1 MFRAAELGQTVSKK
15 EYKARAPEIRR
26 QLLEAQVLLGR
37 TADFSVMI
45 DFAGVDG
52 AGKGSTVNLLNS
64 WMDTRLIATNSYGL
78 GSEDGKHKPRFWRFW
93 RDLPAAGRMAL
104 NLKARYSKPFLDRV
118 YERTTDLEYLAEL
131 KRIQTF
137 ERTLADDGM
146 LILKF
151 WMHLSSE
158 EQQQRL
164 ESLQADPET
173 AWRVSDRDWEHW
185 KMYDQFIETAERTI
199 TETNTE
205 FAPWHIIEGVDKN
218 HRILTVA
225 ETILEA
231 LRSRLK
237 AHGHEPTP
245 ELLIDEE
252 ATDVEDPIPE
262 PPDRHV
268 TVFST
273 LDMDSAL
280 AKSDYRNQLA
290 AQQRRIHLLNRKA
303 IEQNR
308 SSVIVVEGPD
318 AGGKGGAI
326 RRILPTLDAR
336 NYRVLQY
343 GAPTDEEAS
352 RHYLWRFWRHLQR
365 AGHLTIFDRSW
376 YGRVLVERIEG
387 FASET
392 EWKRAFA
399 EINDFEDQLIEHG
412 TILVKF
418 WLHITPEEQLKRF
431 KSREETPVKR
441 WKITPEDWRNRGKW
455 YEYETAAHDMVK
467 YTSTHVSPWELVPA
481 NNKNFARIKVLETF
495 GDYLEAALSD
505 D

>member
-1 MFRAAELGQTVSKK
+1 MFRAVELGQTVSKK
-15 EYKARAPEIRR
+15 EYKERAPDIRR

-37 TADFSVMI
+37 TADFGVMV

-52 AGKGSTVNLLNS
+52 AGKGSTVNLLHG
-64 WMDTRLIATNSYGL
+64 WMDTRLISTSAYGAPT
-78 GSEDGKHKPRFWRFW
+78 DVDRQQPRFWRFW
-93 RDLPAAGRMAL
+93 RDLPAAGGIAF
-104 NLKARYSKPFLDRV
+104 NLRARYSRPFLDRV
-118 YERTTDLEYLAEL
+118 YGRITDLEYLAQL

-151 WMHLSSE
+151 WMHLSRD
-158 EQQQRL
+158 EQKQRL
-164 ESLQADPET
+164 EALQSDPET

-185 KMYDQFIETAERTI
+185 EMYDQFIETAERTI

-205 FAPWHIIEGVDKN
+205 FAPWHTLEGADKN
-218 HRILTVA
+218 HRILTVS
-225 ETILEA
+225 EIILEA
-231 LRSRLK
+231 MKSRLK

-245 ELLIDEE
+245 ELLIDAE
-252 ATDVEDPIPE
+252 AIDAEDPIPE
-262 PPDRHV
+262 APDRHV

-273 LDMDSAL
+273 LDMSSSLD
-280 AKSDYRNQLA
+280 KSGYRNQLA
-290 AQQRRIHLLNRKA
+290 AQQRRIHLLQREA

-308 SSVIVVEGPD
+308 SSVLVFEGPD

-326 RRILPTLDAR
+326 RRIIPTLDAR

-343 GAPTDEEAS
+343 GVPTDEEAS

-387 FASET
+387 FASEE
-392 EWKRAFA
+392 EWKRAYA
-399 EINDFEDQLIEHG
+399 EINDFEDQLIENG

-418 WLHITPEEQLKRF
+418 WMHITPGEQLKRF
-431 KSREETPVKR
+431 KARKRTPFKR
-441 WKITPEDWRNRGKW
+441 WKLTGEDWRNRARW

-467 YTSTHVSPWELVPA
+467 YTSTHVSPWEIVPA
-481 NNKNFARIKVLETF
+481 NNKNFARIRVLETF
-495 GDYLEAALSD
+495 GDYLEAALRD
-505 D
+505 A

>member
-15 EYKARAPEIRR
+15 EFKALAPDIRR
-26 QLLEAQVLLGR
+26 QLLEAQVLLSR
-37 TADFSVMI
+37 TADFGVMI

-52 AGKGSTVNLLNS
+52 AGKGSTVNLLHA
-64 WMDTRLIATNSYGL
+64 WMDTRLITTNSYRRVPKK
-78 GSEDGKHKPRFWRFW
+78 DQYRPRFWRFW
-93 RDLPAAGRMAL
+93 RDLPGAGEIAL
-104 NLKARYSKPFLDRV
+104 NLKARYSRPFLDRV
-118 YERTTDLEYLAEL
+118 YGHITDLEYLAEM

-137 ERTLADDGM
+137 ERMLADDGM

-151 WMHLSSE
+151 WMHLSSA

-164 ESLQADPET
+164 ESLQSDPET

-185 KMYDQFIETAERTI
+185 KMYTQFIETAERTI

-205 FAPWHIIEGVDKN
+205 FAPWHIIEGADKN

-225 ETILEA
+225 EIILEA
-231 LRSRLK
+231 LKTRLRD
-237 AHGHEPTP
+237 HGHELAP
-245 ELLIDEE
+245 ELLIDAE

-262 PPDRHV
+262 APDRHV
-268 TVFST
+268 TVFSK
-273 LDMDSAL
+273 LDMKSSLPKPEYRSEL
-280 AKSDYRNQLA
+280 AT
-290 AQQRRIHLLNRKA
+290 QQRRIHLLSREA

-308 SSVIVVEGPD
+308 SAVLVFEGPD

-326 RRILPTLDAR
+326 RRIIPTLDAR

-365 AGHLTIFDRSW
+365 AGNLTIFDRSW

-392 EWKRAFA
+392 EWKRAYA
-399 EINDFEDQLIEHG
+399 EINDFEDQLVEHG
-412 TILVKF
+412 TILVKY
-418 WLHITPEEQLKRF
+418 WLHITPEEQLRRF
-431 KSREETPVKR
+431 EARLRTPHKR

-467 YTSTHVSPWELVPA
+467 YTSTHVSPWEMIPA
-481 NNKNFARIKVLETF
+481 NDKYYARVKVLETF
-495 GDYLEAALSD
+495 GNCLEAALRD
-505 D
+505 

>member
-1 MFRAAELGQTVSKK
+1 MFRAVELGQTVSKK
-15 EYKARAPEIRR
+15 EYKERAPDIRR

-37 TADFSVMI
+37 TADFGVMV

-52 AGKGSTVNLLNS
+52 AGKGSTVNLLHG
-64 WMDTRLIATNSYGL
+64 WMDTRLISTSAYGAPT
-78 GSEDGKHKPRFWRFW
+78 DVDRQQPRFWRFW
-93 RDLPAAGRMAL
+93 RDLPAAGGIAF
-104 NLKARYSKPFLDRV
+104 NLRARYSRPFLDRV
-118 YERTTDLEYLAEL
+118 YGRITDLEYLAQL

-151 WMHLSSE
+151 WMHLSRD
-158 EQQQRL
+158 EQKQRL
-164 ESLQADPET
+164 EALQSDPET

-185 KMYDQFIETAERTI
+185 EMYDQFIETAERTI

-205 FAPWHIIEGVDKN
+205 FAPWHILEGADKN
-218 HRILTVA
+218 HRILTVS
-225 ETILEA
+225 EIILEA
-231 LRSRLK
+231 MKSRLK

-245 ELLIDEE
+245 ELLIDAE
-252 ATDVEDPIPE
+252 AIDAEDPIPE
-262 PPDRHV
+262 APDRHV

-273 LDMDSAL
+273 LDMSSSLD
-280 AKSDYRNQLA
+280 KSGYR
-290 AQQRRIHLLNRKA
+290 IF
-303 IEQNR
+303 
-308 SSVIVVEGPD
+308 EGPD

-326 RRILPTLDAR
+326 RRIIPTLDAR

-387 FASET
+387 FASEE
-392 EWKRAFA
+392 EWKRAYA
-399 EINDFEDQLIEHG
+399 EINDFEDQLIENG

-418 WLHITPEEQLKRF
+418 WMHITPEEQLKRF
-431 KSREETPVKR
+431 KARKRTPFKR
-441 WKITPEDWRNRGKW
+441 WKLTGEDWRNRARW

-467 YTSTHVSPWELVPA
+467 YTSTHVSPWEIVPA
-481 NNKNFARIKVLETF
+481 NNKNFARIRVLETF
-495 GDYLEAALSD
+495 GDYLEAALRD
-505 D
+505 A

>member
-15 EYKARAPEIRR
+15 EYKSRAREVRR
-26 QLLEAQVLLGR
+26 QLLEAQVLLSQ
-37 TADFSVMI
+37 TADFSALI

-52 AGKGSTVNLLNS
+52 AGKGSTVNLLNG
-64 WMDTRLIATNSYGL
+64 WMDTRLITTNSYGPPT
-78 GSEDGKHKPRFWRFW
+78 DVDHHRPRFWRFW
-93 RDLPAAGRMAL
+93 RDLPAAGRIAL
-104 NLKARYSKPFLDRV
+104 NLRARYSRPFLDRV
-118 YERTTDLEYLAEL
+118 YERITDLEYLAEL

-137 ERTLADDGM
+137 ERTLAEDGM

-151 WMHLSSE
+151 WMHLSKE

-173 AWRVSDRDWEHW
+173 AWRVNDRDWEHW
-185 KMYDQFIETAERTI
+185 EMYTRFIETAERTI

-205 FAPWHIIEGVDKN
+205 FAPWHIVEGADKN

-225 ETILEA
+225 ETILQA
-231 LRSRLK
+231 LKSRLK
-237 AHGHEPTP
+237 AYGHELSP
-245 ELLIDEE
+245 ELLIDAE

-262 PPDRHV
+262 PPERHI
-268 TVFST
+268 TVFSA
-273 LDMDSAL
+273 LDMEVSLD
-280 AKSDYRNQLA
+280 KPEYRTQLA
-290 AQQRRIHLLNRKA
+290 AQQRRIHLLNREA

-308 SSVIVVEGPD
+308 SSVLVVEGPD

-387 FASET
+387 FASDT
-392 EWKRAFA
+392 EWKRAYA

-412 TILVKF
+412 TILVKY
-418 WLHITPEEQLKRF
+418 WLHITPDEQLRRF
-431 KSREETPVKR
+431 EARQQTPFKQ

-455 YEYETAAHDMVK
+455 YEYETAAHDMIK
-467 YTSTHVSPWELVPA
+467 YTSTHVSPWEIIPA
-481 NNKNFARIKVLETF
+481 NDKNYARVKVLETF
-495 GDYLEAALSD
+495 GDYLEAALRD
-505 D
+505 G

>member
-15 EYKARAPEIRR
+15 EYKARARDIRR
-26 QLLEAQVLLGR
+26 QLLEAQVLLSR

-52 AGKGSTVNLLNS
+52 AGKGATVNLLNG
-64 WMDTRLIATNSYGL
+64 WMDTRLMTTNSYGRASAA
-78 GSEDGKHKPRFWRFW
+78 GRQRPRFWRFW
-93 RDLPAAGRMAL
+93 RDLPAAGRIAM
-104 NLKARYSKPFLDRV
+104 NLKARYSTPFLDRV
-118 YERTTDLEYLAEL
+118 YERITDLEYLAQL

-151 WMHLSSE
+151 WMHLSAD

-185 KMYDQFIETAERTI
+185 KMYNQFIETAERTI
-199 TETNTE
+199 TETNTA
-205 FAPWHIIEGVDKN
+205 FAPWHIVEGADKK

-225 ETILEA
+225 EIILDA
-231 LRSRLK
+231 LKTRLK
-237 AHGHEPTP
+237 EHGHEPTP
-245 ELLIDEE
+245 ELLIDAS

-273 LDMDSAL
+273 LDMESSL
-280 AKSDYRNQLA
+280 PKPEYRNQLA

-308 SSVIVVEGPD
+308 SSVLVFEGPD

-326 RRILPTLDAR
+326 RRIIPTLDAR

-365 AGHLTIFDRSW
+365 AGQLTIFDRSW

-387 FASET
+387 FASES
-392 EWKRAFA
+392 EWKRAYA
-399 EINDFEDQLIEHG
+399 EINDFEDQLVEHG

-418 WLHITPEEQLKRF
+418 WLHITPEEQMKRF
-431 KSREETPVKR
+431 EARMRTPHKR

-455 YEYETAAHDMVK
+455 YDYETAAHDMVK
-467 YTSTHVSPWELVPA
+467 YTSTHVSPWEMVPA
-481 NNKNFARIKVLETF
+481 NDKNFARIKVLETF
-495 GDYLEAALSD
+495 GDYLEAALNES
-505 D
+505 

>member
-15 EYKARAPEIRR
+15 EYKARAPDIRR
-26 QLLEAQVLLGR
+26 QLLEAQVLLSR

-52 AGKGSTVNLLNS
+52 AGKGSTVNLLHG
-64 WMDTRLIATNSYGL
+64 WMDTRLIVTNAYGPPT
-78 GSEDGKHKPRFWRFW
+78 EADQQQPTFWRFW
-93 RDLPAAGRMAL
+93 RDLPGAGGIAF
-104 NLKARYSKPFLDRV
+104 NLKARYSRPFIDRV
-118 YERTTDLEYLAEL
+118 YGRITNLEYFAEL

-151 WMHLSSE
+151 WMHLSRD

-164 ESLQADPET
+164 ESLQSDPET

-205 FAPWHIIEGVDKN
+205 FARWHIIEGADNN

-225 ETILEA
+225 EIILEA
-231 LRSRLK
+231 LKSRLK

-245 ELLIDEE
+245 ELLIDAE
-252 ATDVEDPIPE
+252 AIDAEDPIPE
-262 PPDRHV
+262 SPDRHV

-273 LDMDSAL
+273 LDMSSGL
-280 AKSDYRNQLA
+280 GKPQYRSQLA
-290 AQQRRIHLLNRKA
+290 AQQRRIHLLQREA

-308 SSVIVVEGPD
+308 SSVLVFEGPD

-326 RRILPTLDAR
+326 RRIIPTLDAR

-376 YGRVLVERIEG
+376 YGRVLVERVEG
-387 FASET
+387 FASGAD
-392 EWKRAFA
+392 WKRAYA

-418 WLHITPEEQLKRF
+418 WLHITPDEQLKRF
-431 KSREETPVKR
+431 EARQRTPFKR
-441 WKITPEDWRNRGKW
+441 WK
-455 YEYETAAHDMVK
+455 
-467 YTSTHVSPWELVPA
+467 
-481 NNKNFARIKVLETF
+481 
-495 GDYLEAALSD
+495 
-505 D
+505 

>member
-1 MFRAAELGQTVSKK
+1 MFRAVELGQTVSKK
-15 EYKARAPEIRR
+15 EYKERAPDIRR

-37 TADFSVMI
+37 TADFGVMV

-52 AGKGSTVNLLNS
+52 AGKGSTVNLLHG
-64 WMDTRLIATNSYGL
+64 WMDTRLISTSAYGAPT
-78 GSEDGKHKPRFWRFW
+78 DVDRQQPRFWRFW
-93 RDLPAAGRMAL
+93 RDLPAAGGIAF
-104 NLKARYSKPFLDRV
+104 NLRARYSRPFLDRV
-118 YERTTDLEYLAEL
+118 YGRITDLEYLAQL

-151 WMHLSSE
+151 WMHLSRD
-158 EQQQRL
+158 EQKQRL
-164 ESLQADPET
+164 EALQSDPET

-185 KMYDQFIETAERTI
+185 EMYDQFIETAERTI

-205 FAPWHIIEGVDKN
+205 FAPWHILEGADKN
-218 HRILTVA
+218 HRILTVS
-225 ETILEA
+225 EIILEA
-231 LRSRLK
+231 MKSRLK

-245 ELLIDEE
+245 ELLIDAE
-252 ATDVEDPIPE
+252 AIDAEDPIPE
-262 PPDRHV
+262 APDRHV

-273 LDMDSAL
+273 LDMSSSLD
-280 AKSDYRNQLA
+280 KSGYRNQLA
-290 AQQRRIHLLNRKA
+290 AQQRRIHLLQREA
-303 IEQNR
+303 M
-308 SSVIVVEGPD
+308 
-318 AGGKGGAI
+318 
-326 RRILPTLDAR
+326 TLDAR

-387 FASET
+387 FASEE
-392 EWKRAFA
+392 EWKRAYA
-399 EINDFEDQLIEHG
+399 EINDFEDQLIENG

-418 WLHITPEEQLKRF
+418 WMHITPEEQLKRF
-431 KSREETPVKR
+431 KARKRTPFKR
-441 WKITPEDWRNRGKW
+441 WKLTGEDWRNRARW

-467 YTSTHVSPWELVPA
+467 YTSTHVSPWEIVPA
-481 NNKNFARIKVLETF
+481 NNKNFARIRVLETF
-495 GDYLEAALSD
+495 GDYLEAALRD
-505 D
+505 A

>member
-1 MFRAAELGQTVSKK
+1 MFRAVELGQTVSKK
-15 EYKARAPEIRR
+15 EYKERAPDIRR

-37 TADFSVMI
+37 TADFGVMV

-52 AGKGSTVNLLNS
+52 AGKGSTVNLLHG
-64 WMDTRLIATNSYGL
+64 WMDTRLISTSAYGAPT
-78 GSEDGKHKPRFWRFW
+78 DVDRQQPRFWRFW
-93 RDLPAAGRMAL
+93 RDLPAAGGIAF
-104 NLKARYSKPFLDRV
+104 NLRARYSRPFLDRV
-118 YERTTDLEYLAEL
+118 YGRITDLEYLAQL

-151 WMHLSSE
+151 WMHLSRD
-158 EQQQRL
+158 EQKQRL
-164 ESLQADPET
+164 EALQSDSET

-185 KMYDQFIETAERTI
+185 EMYDQFIETAERTI

-205 FAPWHIIEGVDKN
+205 FAPWHILEGADKN
-218 HRILTVA
+218 HRILTVS
-225 ETILEA
+225 EIILEA
-231 LRSRLK
+231 MKSRLK

-245 ELLIDEE
+245 ELLIDAE
-252 ATDVEDPIPE
+252 AIDAEDPIPE
-262 PPDRHV
+262 APDRHV

-273 LDMDSAL
+273 LDMSSSLD
-280 AKSDYRNQLA
+280 KSGYRTQLA
-290 AQQRRIHLLNRKA
+290 AQQRRIHLLQREA

-308 SSVIVVEGPD
+308 SSVLVFEGPD

-326 RRILPTLDAR
+326 RRIIPTLDAR

-387 FASET
+387 FASEE
-392 EWKRAFA
+392 EWKRAYA
-399 EINDFEDQLIEHG
+399 EINDFEDQLIENG

-418 WLHITPEEQLKRF
+418 WMHITPEEQLKRF
-431 KSREETPVKR
+431 KARKRTPFKR
-441 WKITPEDWRNRGKW
+441 WKLTGEDWRNRARW

-467 YTSTHVSPWELVPA
+467 YTSTHVSPWEIVPA
-481 NNKNFARIKVLETF
+481 NNKNFARIRVLETF
-495 GDYLEAALSD
+495 GDYLEAALRD
-505 D
+505 A

>member
-1 MFRAAELGQTVSKK
+1 MFRAAELRQTASNK
-15 EYKARAPEIRR
+15 EYRERAPDIRR
-26 QLLEAQVLLGR
+26 QLLEAQVLLSR

-52 AGKGSTVNLLNS
+52 AGKSDTVNLLHG
-64 WMDTRLIATNSYGL
+64 WMDTRLIVTNAYGPPT
-78 GSEDGKHKPRFWRFW
+78 EADRQQPTFWRFW
-93 RDLPAAGRMAL
+93 RDLPGAGGMAF
-104 NLKARYSKPFLDRV
+104 NLRARYSRPFIDRV
-118 YERTTDLEYLAEL
+118 YERTTSLEYLAEL

-151 WMHLSSE
+151 WMHLSHD

-164 ESLQADPET
+164 ESLQSDPET

-205 FAPWHIIEGVDKN
+205 FAPWHIIEGTDKN

-225 ETILEA
+225 EIILEA
-231 LRSRLK
+231 LKSRLK

-245 ELLIDEE
+245 ELLIDAE
-252 ATDVEDPIPE
+252 AIDAEDPIPK

-273 LDMDSAL
+273 IDMSAGL
-280 AKSDYRNQLA
+280 GKLKYRNQLV
-290 AQQRRIHLLNRKA
+290 AQQRRIHLLQREA
-303 IEQNR
+303 IEQKR
-308 SSVIVVEGPD
+308 SSVLVFEGPD

-326 RRILPTLDAR
+326 RRIIPTLDAR

-365 AGHLTIFDRSW
+365 DGHLTIFDRSW
-376 YGRVLVERIEG
+376 YGRVLVERVEG
-387 FASET
+387 FASGV
-392 EWKRAFA
+392 EWKRAYA

-418 WLHITPEEQLKRF
+418 WLHITPEEQLQRF
-431 KSREETPVKR
+431 EARQQTPFKR
-441 WKITPEDWRNRGKW
+441 WKLTVEDWRNRGKW
-455 YEYETAAHDMVK
+455 YEHETAAHEMVK
-467 YTSTHVSPWELVPA
+467 YTSTHVSPWEIIPS
-481 NNKNFARIKVLETF
+481 NDKNYARVKVLEKF
-495 GDYLEAALSD
+495 GDYLEAALRD
-505 D
+505 T